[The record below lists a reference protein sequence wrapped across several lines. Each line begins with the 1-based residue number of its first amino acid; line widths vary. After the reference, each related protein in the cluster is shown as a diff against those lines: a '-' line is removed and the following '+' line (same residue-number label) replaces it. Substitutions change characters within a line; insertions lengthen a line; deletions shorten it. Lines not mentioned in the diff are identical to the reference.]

1 MEIIFNK
8 LCYVMG
14 KNTSSEKKYLEDV
27 SLSIKQ
33 GTIVGIVGDDLTIL
47 GHLLMGIKKPTKGEL
62 VMGGISIKRNSRISN
77 ANAFKKQ
84 VGFVYNDI
92 MQYTCKTI
100 KEEIKEHMKNYG
112 YKTKNVTKHIADS
125 LKLVGFDD
133 TYLDRNPATLSFTEQ
148 KKLQLAS
155 VISYNPEVIVLD
167 NFEKGLISRDREYFR
182 KMFLKLKNK
191 FNKTI
196 ILISSDLTFMFDIVN
211 DVHVISNGKL
221 QLSGNKKIFYN
232 DELYKYVE
240 MPSIVS
246 FTKYAK
252 EKEYNILEYTDL
264 KELIK
269 ELYRNVK

>member
-1 MEIIFNK
+1 
-8 LCYVMG
+8 
-14 KNTSSEKKYLEDV
+14 
-27 SLSIKQ
+27 
-33 GTIVGIVGDDLTIL
+33 
-47 GHLLMGIKKPTKGEL
+47 
-62 VMGGISIKRNSRISN
+62 
-77 ANAFKKQ
+77 
-84 VGFVYNDI
+84 
-92 MQYTCKTI
+92 
-100 KEEIKEHMKNYG
+100 
-112 YKTKNVTKHIADS
+112 
-125 LKLVGFDD
+125 
-133 TYLDRNPATLSFTEQ
+133 
-148 KKLQLAS
+148 
-155 VISYNPEVIVLD
+155 
-167 NFEKGLISRDREYFR
+167 
-182 KMFLKLKNK
+182 MFLKLKNK